1 MIMNRIV
8 RGISLAAILA
18 FGPGASVGCRPCSQN
33 SGPVGVPLEPVLGA
47 LDAPARGSTLRGPMI
62 VGGWAIAES
71 GVKRIAIY
79 IDRQF
84 VTFAYIDG
92 RRDDIAKLY
101 GKDFPGAQLSGWTV
115 VLDVTKMADGEHQMV
130 AQVKTNKGGIREF
143 GPVPF
148 QVAH

>member
-1 MIMNRIV
+1 VAV
-8 RGISLAAILA
+8 R
-18 FGPGASVGCRPCSQN
+18 
-33 SGPVGVPLEPVLGA
+33 LEPILGA
-47 LDAPARGSTLRGPMI
+47 LDAPARGGKLRQTGV
-62 VGGWAIAES
+62 VGGWVVAES

-101 GKDFPGAQLSGWTV
+101 EKDFPGAQLSGWTV
-115 VLDVTKMADGEHQMV
+115 VLDVTKMADGEHEIV

>member
-1 MIMNRIV
+1 MNKIV

-33 SGPVGVPLEPVLGA
+33 GAQVGVLLEPILGA
-47 LDAPARGSTLRGPMI
+47 LDAPARGSTLRETGV
-62 VGGWAIAES
+62 VGGWAVAES

-84 VTFAYIDG
+84 VAFAYIDG

-101 GKDFPGAQLSGWTV
+101 EKDFPGAQLSGWTV
-115 VLDVTKMADGEHQMV
+115 VLDVSKMADGEHEMV